1 VNATDWTGTALPG
14 ADADCRTWSNDQ
26 SELCTDC
33 NSCRGGVLQNVKSNW
48 RKVAIVNI
56 IVLVF
61 LIFVYSCG
69 CCAYRNSKRDSYH
82 KGYP

>member
-1 VNATDWTGTALPG
+1 VSLWT
-14 ADADCRTWSNDQ
+14 
-26 SELCTDC
+26 
-33 NSCRGGVLQNVKSNW
+33 LQNVKSNW
-48 RKVAIVNI
+48 RKVAIINI

-69 CCAYRNSKRDSYH
+69 CYAYRNIKRDLYH